1 MGVVLGLLFWAIG
14 PQNSPELLDCNA
26 SYYTIN
32 SINWIPKYFHS
43 GVMSIDVR
51 DNILAKLLQVS
62 NFIKKT

>member
-51 DNILAKLLQVS
+51 DNILAK
-62 NFIKKT
+62 